1 MTIEY
6 LKIPTICEKCVAEL
20 LVIINDT
27 GAQFPMAGYCGHE
40 TDQPGDVVLATVF
53 FRDGSVQRV
62 TLKGPMPEAE
72 AIETIQR
79 GLDRAK
85 IILQNPPTGLQ

>member
-1 MTIEY
+1 VS
-6 LKIPTICEKCVAEL
+6 L
-20 LVIINDT
+20 
-27 GAQFPMAGYCGHE
+27 
-40 TDQPGDVVLATVF
+40 
-53 FRDGSVQRV
+53 RDGSVHRV

-85 IILQNPPTGLQ
+85 IILQNTPPGVQ